1 VNEKEIMEIETR
13 YLANVF
19 SKKPLV
25 FTRGKGALLWDING
39 KEYLDCASSYGV
51 AALGHCHPKIV
62 EAVKAQAE
70 QLITLHSC
78 YYNDKRAEF
87 IQKLVSITPKGLDK
101 AFLSNSGAESVE
113 CALKLAR
120 KATGK
125 TEIIGVMGAYHGKTM
140 GALSLTWDK
149 KYRGPFMPLVP
160 DIKHVGPDSADKIR
174 DAITDK
180 TAAVIM
186 EPIRGEGGIR
196 VPPDGYLKQVREIC
210 DEKGV
215 LLILDEVQSSF
226 GRTGKLFGCQNWDV
240 TPDIM
245 CLAKPFAGGLP
256 IGITVAREDIMSTL
270 KIGEHSTTFSG
281 SPLVCAAGCAAI
293 DALIGEDLAGKAA
306 VNGAYFKEQ
315 LEKVAAKHKIIKEV
329 RGLGLML
336 GMELRYDVYGVI
348 MKTIGK
354 GVLVIDAGRT
364 VIRILPPLIINKEQ
378 IDKAVKALDES
389 LGEEVNERASSS
401 TVSN

>member
-1 VNEKEIMEIETR
+1 MNENEIMNIESQ

-19 SKKPLV
+19 SKKPLT

-39 KEYLDCASSYGV
+39 KEYVDCASSYGV
-51 AALGHCHPKIV
+51 AAIGHCHPKIV
-62 EAVKAQAE
+62 SAIQAQAE

-87 IQKLVSITPKGLDK
+87 IQKLVNIAPKGLSK

-113 CALKLAR
+113 CAIKLAR

-140 GALSLTWDK
+140 GSLSLTWDK
-149 KYRGPFMPLVP
+149 KYREPFKPLISDVQHVAP
-160 DIKHVGPDSADKIR
+160 DNPDKIR
-174 DAITDK
+174 EVITDK
-180 TAAVIM
+180 TAAIIL
-186 EPIRGEGGIR
+186 EPIRGEGGVR
-196 VPPDGYLKQVREIC
+196 VPPDDYLSQVREIC
-210 DEKGV
+210 NETGV
-215 LLILDEVQSSF
+215 LLIFDEVQTSF
-226 GRTGKLFGCQNWDV
+226 GRTGKLFGCQNWNV

-256 IGITVAREDIMSTL
+256 IGITIAREDLMSVFKL
-270 KIGEHSTTFSG
+270 GEHTTTFSG

-293 DALIGEDLAGKAA
+293 DVLVDEDLAGKAA
-306 VNGAYFKEQ
+306 VNGKYFKAQ
-315 LEKVAAKHKIIKEV
+315 LEILASKYKIVKEV

-336 GMELRYDVYGVI
+336 GVELRYDVYGVI
-348 MKTIGK
+348 LKALRK

-364 VIRILPPLIINKEQ
+364 VVRILPPLIISKEQ
-378 IDKAVKALDES
+378 IDKVVKVLDEV
-389 LGEEVNERASSS
+389 LGEEENERASS
-401 TVSN
+401 TISN

>member
-1 VNEKEIMEIETR
+1 VNETEIINFESL

-25 FTRGKGALLWDING
+25 FTRGKGVLLWDING

-62 EAVKAQAE
+62 AAIKSQAE

-78 YYNDKRAEF
+78 YYNDKRADF
-87 IQKLVSITPKGLDK
+87 IQKLVNITPKGLDK

-113 CALKLAR
+113 CALKLVR

-125 TEIIGVMGAYHGKTM
+125 SEIISLMGAYHGKTL

-149 KYRGPFMPLVP
+149 KYREPFMPLIP
-160 DIKHVGPDSADKIR
+160 NIKHVAPDDPEKIR
-174 DAITDK
+174 EAITDK

-196 VPPDGYLKQVREIC
+196 VPPNDYLQQVREIC

-215 LLILDEVQSSF
+215 LLIFDEVQTSF
-226 GRTGKLFGCQNWDV
+226 GRTGKLFGCQNWNV

-256 IGITVAREDIMSTL
+256 IGITVARADLMSTL
-270 KIGEHSTTFSG
+270 KVGEHSTTFSG

-293 DALIGEDLAGKAA
+293 DVLIEEDLTGKAA
-306 VNGAYFKEQ
+306 VNGKYFKSQ
-315 LEKVAAKHKIIKEV
+315 LENIASKHKIVKEV

-336 GMELRYDVYGVI
+336 GIELRYDVYGVL
-348 MKTIGK
+348 MKALRK

-364 VIRILPPLIINKEQ
+364 VIRILPSLIISKEQ
-378 IDKAVKALDES
+378 IDKAVKVLDEV
-389 LGEEVNERASSS
+389 LGEEENERSGSSA
-401 TVSN
+401 VSN

>member
-1 VNEKEIMEIETR
+1 VNEQEIMDIESL

-19 SKKPLV
+19 SKKPIV

-39 KEYLDCASSYGV
+39 KEYIDCASSYGV

-62 EAVKAQAE
+62 AAIKTQAE

-87 IQKLVSITPKGLDK
+87 IQKLVSITPKGLNK

-120 KATGK
+120 KSTGK
-125 TEIIGVMGAYHGKTM
+125 PEIISIMGAYHGKTM

-149 KYRGPFMPLVP
+149 KYREPFMPLIP
-160 DIKHVGPDSADKIR
+160 DIKHVAPDNPEKIR
-174 DAITDK
+174 EVITDK

-196 VPPDGYLKQVREIC
+196 VPSDNYLQQVREIC
-210 DEKGV
+210 SEKGV
-215 LLILDEVQSSF
+215 LLIFDEVQTSF
-226 GRTGKLFGCQNWDV
+226 GRTGKFFGCQNWNV

-256 IGITVAREDIMSTL
+256 IGITVAREDLMSTL
-270 KIGEHSTTFSG
+270 KVGEHSTTFSG
-281 SPLVCAAGCAAI
+281 SPLVCAAGCAAL
-293 DALIGEDLAGKAA
+293 DVLVEDDLAGKAA
-306 VNGAYFKEQ
+306 VNGKYFKSQ
-315 LEKVAAKHKIIKEV
+315 LEEVASKHKIVKEV

-336 GMELRYDVYGVI
+336 GVELRYDVYGVI
-348 MKTIGK
+348 LKALSK

-364 VIRILPPLIINKEQ
+364 VIRILPPLVISKEQ
-378 IDKAVKALDES
+378 IDQVIKVLDEA
-389 LGEEVNERASSS
+389 LGDEENERSGS

>member
-1 VNEKEIMEIETR
+1 VNEKEIIDIESL

-19 SKKPLV
+19 SKKPIV
-25 FTRGKGALLWDING
+25 FTRGKGALLWDITG
-39 KEYLDCASSYGV
+39 KEYVDCASSYGV
-51 AALGHCHPKIV
+51 AALGHCHPRIV
-62 EAVKAQAE
+62 AAIKVQAE
-70 QLITLHSC
+70 QLISLHSC
-78 YYNDKRAEF
+78 YYNDRRAEF
-87 IQKLVSITPKGLDK
+87 IQKLVSITPKGLNK

-113 CALKLAR
+113 CAMKLAR

-125 TEIIGVMGAYHGKTM
+125 TEIISIMGAYHGKTM

-149 KYRGPFMPLVP
+149 KYREPFMPLVP
-160 DIKHVGPDSADKIR
+160 DIKHVAPDNFEKIR
-174 DAITDK
+174 EAITDK

-196 VPPDGYLKQVREIC
+196 TPSDNYLQQVREIC
-210 DEKGV
+210 NEKGV
-215 LLILDEVQSSF
+215 LLIFDEVQTSF
-226 GRTGKLFGCQNWDV
+226 GRTGKIFCCQNWNV
-240 TPDIM
+240 IPDIM

-256 IGITVAREDIMSTL
+256 IGITVAREDLMSTL
-270 KIGEHSTTFSG
+270 KVGEHSTTFSG

-293 DALIGEDLAGKAA
+293 ATLIEEDLAGKAA
-306 VNGAYFKEQ
+306 VNGKYFKSQ
-315 LEKVAAKHKIIKEV
+315 LEALVSKHKIVKEV

-348 MKTIGK
+348 LKALSK

-364 VIRILPPLIINKEQ
+364 VIRILPPLIISKEQ
-378 IDKAVKALDES
+378 IDKVIKVLDEA
-389 LGEEVNERASSS
+389 LGEEENERTSS

>member
-1 VNEKEIMEIETR
+1 VNEKEIIDTESL

-39 KEYLDCASSYGV
+39 KEYVDCASSYGV

-62 EAVKAQAE
+62 AAIKAQAE

-87 IQKLVSITPKGLDK
+87 IQKLINITPKGLDK

-113 CALKLAR
+113 CAIKLAR

-125 TEIIGVMGAYHGKTM
+125 PEIIGLMGAYHGKTM
-140 GALSLTWDK
+140 GALSLAWDK
-149 KYRGPFMPLVP
+149 KYREPFMPLIP
-160 DIKHVGPDSADKIR
+160 DIKHVAPDNPDKLR
-174 DAITDK
+174 EAITDR

-196 VPPDGYLKQVREIC
+196 VPSDNYLQQVREIC
-210 DEKGV
+210 SEKGV
-215 LLILDEVQSSF
+215 LLIFDEVQTSF
-226 GRTGKLFGCQNWDV
+226 GRTGKLFCCQNWNV

-256 IGITVAREDIMSTL
+256 IGITIAHKDIMSAF

-281 SPLVCAAGCAAI
+281 SPMVCAAGCAAI
-293 DALIGEDLAGKAA
+293 DTLIEEDLAGQAE
-306 VNGAYFKEQ
+306 VNGKYFKTQ
-315 LEKVAAKHKIIKEV
+315 LEKVASKHKIVKEV

-348 MKTIGK
+348 LKVLSK

-364 VIRILPPLIINKEQ
+364 VIRILPPLIISKEQ
-378 IDKAVKALDES
+378 IDKVVKVLDEA
-389 LGEEVNERASSS
+389 LGEEENERASS
-401 TVSN
+401 TISN